1 MKRLYL
7 ITLNISMT
15 ITLEIGTYWYI
26 LGSQDYI
33 EQTVSIK

>member
-7 ITLNISMT
+7 ITSNVSMT
-15 ITLEIGTYWYI
+15 ITLDVGTYWYI

-33 EQTVSIK
+33 GQTVSVK